1 MKNITIRKM
10 QTAED
15 FRDLHQM
22 STSFKVWRDYTVM
35 KVIERKQNHHKAE
48 AHYRR
53 YCRNIIVSI
62 MHIELYT
69 TLYTSKIY
77 CIRIGLIL

>member
-35 KVIERKQNHHKAE
+35 KVIERKQNHRNR
-48 AHYRR
+48 AHIWRSGLEMTR
-53 YCRNIIVSI
+53 ESI
-62 MHIELYT
+62 QISRFSDPKF
-69 TLYTSKIY
+69 SK
-77 CIRIGLIL
+77 L